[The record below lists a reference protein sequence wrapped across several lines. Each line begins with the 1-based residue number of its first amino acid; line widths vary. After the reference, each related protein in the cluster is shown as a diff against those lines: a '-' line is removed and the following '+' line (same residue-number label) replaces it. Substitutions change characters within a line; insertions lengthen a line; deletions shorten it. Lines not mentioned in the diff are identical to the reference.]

1 MRLWDR
7 PGQGSSERGRPLEQ
21 PKLLP
26 RHGRRVPLTE
36 LIYDIG
42 MHDGE
47 DSEFYLRKG
56 FRVVAVE
63 ADPEICRTTAE
74 RLRTFLDSGQLTIV
88 KRAIAPARGPLTFY
102 RSETSGWGSV
112 VSKWAYDNAALG
124 VASEPITVDG
134 ITLADLVGE
143 YGNAFYMKVDIEGMD
158 RRALESLAATSVRPK
173 YVSMET
179 SFARDP
185 SFDAVRADF
194 EVLTSLGYDR
204 FKIIN
209 QTQVE
214 DQLPPQP
221 ALAGSYVP
229 IRFTSGASG
238 LFGEE
243 SPGPW
248 LTRES
253 ALAQFARFVRWKW
266 LEVRLYRNMRYYLLY
281 CKIMF
286 RLTGRYSNLGW
297 YDIHAKHSSV
307 D

>member
-1 MRLWDR
+1 
-7 PGQGSSERGRPLEQ
+7 
-21 PKLLP
+21 
-26 RHGRRVPLTE
+26 
-36 LIYDIG
+36 

-88 KRAIAPARGPLTFY
+88 NRAIAPARGPVTFH
-102 RSETSGWGSV
+102 RSRTPDWGTIV
-112 VSKWAYDNAALG
+112 DEVDEDNAARG
-124 VASEPITVDG
+124 VLSEPITVEG

-143 YGNAFYMKVDIEGMD
+143 YGDAFYMKLDIEGMD
-158 RRALESLAATSVRPK
+158 RRALESLAATSVRPR

-179 SFARDP
+179 TFSRDP
-185 SFDAVRADF
+185 SFAAVQADF
-194 EVLTSLGYDR
+194 EILAKLGYDR

-209 QTQVE
+209 QAQVE

-221 ALAGSYVP
+221 PLSGSYVP

-253 ALAQFARFVRWKW
+253 ALAQFARLVRWKW

-281 CKIMF
+281 SKIMF

-307 D
+307 G